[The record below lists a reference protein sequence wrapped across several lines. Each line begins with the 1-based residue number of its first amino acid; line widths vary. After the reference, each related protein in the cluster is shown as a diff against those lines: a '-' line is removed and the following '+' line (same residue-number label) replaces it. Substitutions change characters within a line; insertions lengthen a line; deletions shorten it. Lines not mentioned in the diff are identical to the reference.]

1 MSNNKKNNKSYKGA
15 PKKTKKV
22 STPMTKKQIIFTLVA
37 SLLIIAIVATAVV
50 FIVRAIRGVP
60 VNYMKD
66 NLSKY
71 IVLSE
76 EDYTGMKIDV
86 PLEKYEEIDL
96 IREINR
102 LLATNKNETPEYDG
116 KAYTSEAITLGDV
129 VSIMYR
135 GYYIDKDGKEVEIST
150 NFGDDTTILLEVGSG
165 NIITETGTSGS
176 FISGFTDGMIGKI
189 PADYTPFKKFGDGKV
204 QEGDVIYLTY
214 TAFYP
219 DASGTYKQASAERID
234 LSEDIDAIYGTG
246 FKAFLLGTAEGAEA
260 QSIGTKL
267 SSKTFPYGTGSAGYS
282 DMKIEY
288 VTRGCEDAPLTLD
301 VTFPADYS
309 ETSLRGV
316 DAKFEVY
323 ISSAIIYNTPEFDE
337 KFITETLKVNV
348 ESLKDYEGVDT
359 VEKYKSYL
367 TKNLEKTIE
376 DANEQIIIDA
386 IWDILLA
393 KVEVKK
399 LPKYD
404 VDRYYETYFNE
415 VSYYYSVY
423 SSYYTSIDLAAT
435 DYLSL
440 AQGTDWRAT
449 LKEKAEKTTLEELI
463 FFYIIREEKFL
474 PDKATFN
481 SMRNSIIEAHYEYHI
496 ELNAEE
502 LAKLEGDAY
511 NKRVNE
517 IKAEVLNYYS
527 DDYFSENVYY
537 NYGMD
542 QIIEKLVILE

>member
-1 MSNNKKNNKSYKGA
+1 MSNNKKNNKGYKGA

-22 STPMTKKQIIFTLVA
+22 SSPMTKKQIIFTLVA

-50 FIVRAIRGVP
+50 FIVRAMRGVP
-60 VNYMKD
+60 VNFMRD

-76 EDYTGMKIDV
+76 EDYSGMKIDV

-102 LLATNKNETPEYDG
+102 LLATNKSETPEYDG
-116 KAYTSEAITLGDV
+116 KAYTSEVITLGDV

-135 GYYIDKDGKEVEIST
+135 GYYVDKDGKEVEIST
-150 NFGDDTTILLEVGSG
+150 NFGDDKTILLEVGSG
-165 NIITETGTSGS
+165 KIISESGS
-176 FISGFTDGMIGKI
+176 SSSFITGFTDDMIGKV
-189 PADYTPFKKFGDGKV
+189 PSDYTPFKKFGDGKI

-219 DASGTYKQASAERID
+219 DSAGTYKQVSAERID

-337 KFITETLKVNV
+337 KFITDTLKVTA
-348 ESLKDYEGVDT
+348 EDLKDCDGADT
-359 VEKYKSYL
+359 VAKYKSYL
-367 TKNLEKTIE
+367 EKNLKKTIE
-376 DANEQIIIDA
+376 DTNEQIIIDA
-386 IWDILLA
+386 IWDILLE

-399 LPKYD
+399 LPKYN
-404 VDRYYETYFNE
+404 VNQYYETYLNE
-415 VSYYYSVY
+415 VTYYYSVY
-423 SSYYTSIDLAAT
+423 SSYYSSIDFAAA
-435 DYLSL
+435 DYLSIT
-440 AQGTDWRAT
+440 QGTDWRAH
-449 LKEKAEKTTLEELI
+449 LKEKAEKTTLEELV
-463 FFYIIREEKFL
+463 FYYIIREEKFL
-474 PDKATFN
+474 PDKETLN
-481 SMRNSIIEAHYEYHI
+481 TMRNSIIEAHYEYHI

-511 NKRVNE
+511 NKRVAE
-517 IKAEVLNYYS
+517 IKAEVLDYYS
-527 DDYFSENVYY
+527 DEYFTENVYY

-542 QIIEKLVILE
+542 MIIEKLVILE

>member
-1 MSNNKKNNKSYKGA
+1 MSNNKNTKKSYTGKA
-15 PKKTKKV
+15 KPKKV
-22 STPMTKKQIIFTLVA
+22 STPMTKKQIIFTIVA
-37 SLLIIAIVATAVV
+37 SILILAIVATAVV
-50 FIVRAIRGVP
+50 FIVRAMRGVP
-60 VNYMKD
+60 VNYMKG

-71 IVLSE
+71 ITLSRD
-76 EDYTGMKIDV
+76 DYTGMSIDV
-86 PLEKYEEIDL
+86 ALEEYEEIDL

-102 LLATNKNETPEYDG
+102 ILAVNKSETPEYDG

-150 NFGDDTTILLEVGSG
+150 NFGDDATILLEVGSG

-176 FISGFTDGMIGKI
+176 FITGFTDGMIGKV
-189 PADYTPFKKFGDGKV
+189 PADYEPFKKFGDGKV

-219 DASGTYKQASAERID
+219 DAAGTYKQASAERID

-288 VTRGCEDAPLTLD
+288 VTRGCETAPLTLD

-323 ISSAIIYNTPEFDE
+323 ISSAIIYNTPELDE
-337 KFITETLKVNV
+337 KLITDTLKITAADL
-348 ESLKDYEGVDT
+348 EKYDGADT
-359 VEKYKSYL
+359 VSKYKSYL
-367 TKNLEKTIE
+367 ESSLKKTIE
-376 DANEQIIIDA
+376 DTNKQIIIDA
-386 IWDILLA
+386 IWEILFE

-399 LPKYD
+399 LPKYN
-404 VDRYYETYFNE
+404 VNQYYDTYYNE
-415 VSYYYSVY
+415 VAYYYSVY
-423 SSYYTSIDLAAT
+423 SSYYNSIDLAAY
-435 DYLSL
+435 DYLSITSG
-440 AQGTDWRAT
+440 QDWRAY
-449 LKEKAEKTTLEELI
+449 LKEKAEKTALEELI
-463 FFYIIREEKFL
+463 FYYIIREEGLL
-474 PDKATFN
+474 PGKGEFAE
-481 SMRNSIIEAHYEYHI
+481 MRQSIIEAHYDYHI
-496 ELNAEE
+496 ELEKDE

-511 NKRVNE
+511 NAKIE
-517 IKAEVLNYYS
+517 QIKAEVLEYYG
-527 DDYFSENVYY
+527 DDYFDENVYY

-542 QIIEKLVILE
+542 KIIEKLVILK